1 MNLEKALE
9 AKYAQLWNES
19 KIAIQNNEIELDPY
33 LAGNKNDVRRGF
45 SVIIPIA
52 GSCLKNFSNII
63 RQLKKLEPDQ
73 YAYPLADLHLT
84 VLDLWV
90 VASENFVFDK
100 KQADSY
106 DSIFDSVLQDF
117 PIFQVRFAGLTASR
131 AAVLAKGFNGTE
143 LKELRESL
151 RTEIQNK
158 GFKLNERYKTESAH
172 ATILRFREKL
182 RNPRVFADCIQELQ
196 SRDFG
201 ILQVQKIQ
209 FVLHDWYNSRQ
220 KTKILS
226 EYALQ

>member
-1 MNLEKALE
+1 MDLKKIVE

-33 LAGNKNDVRRGF
+33 LAGNKSDVRRGF

-52 GSCLKNFSNII
+52 GNCLENFSNII
-63 RQLKKLEPDQ
+63 RQLKKLEPGQ
-73 YAYPLADLHLT
+73 YAYPLTDLHLT
-84 VLDLWV
+84 VLDYWV
-90 VASENFVFDK
+90 VAPENFVLDK
-100 KQADSY
+100 NQVDSY
-106 DSIFDSVLQDF
+106 DSILDSALQDF
-117 PIFQVRFAGLTASR
+117 PLFQVRFLGLTASR
-131 AAVLAKGFNGTE
+131 TAVLVKGFGGTK

-158 GFKLNERYKTESAH
+158 GFKLNERYKREGAH
-172 ATILRFREKL
+172 VSILRFMEKL
-182 RNPRVFADCIQELQ
+182 RNPRVFADRIQELQ

-209 FVLHDWYNSRQ
+209 FVFHDWYNSRK

-226 EYALQ
+226 EYVIQ